1 METNPRIEPGVGRE
15 RMHNAEEL
23 RQLGLS
29 EMRANRPE
37 EAIALFDQ
45 ALHLTCD
52 EVLRELLTINKAD
65 ALISASL
72 DGPEVRELPGIILK
86 RQNARH
92 VYLAAYA
99 LQYKYQIAKNFTRAA
114 SYAKLAL
121 QASEE
126 VHEDGWKSSA
136 LIQLGTLALF
146 DSREADA
153 IQYYAEA
160 LALLPETDP
169 NLVRRGMAKQ
179 NLGYCLLLANE
190 IERGLALIHEAVE
203 SLRKANADGYL
214 PECYLDL
221 CFGYLEIGELAKAR
235 HFGELGLEGAVEV
248 RQTRNGHYL
257 LGEVS
262 YKSGDLERAKFHFGQ
277 LEAFYPDFPHLTDF
291 LLAIDLRSIVNFKL
305 S

>member
-1 METNPRIEPGVGRE
+1 MENDLRVEDRVGKERLSNP
-15 RMHNAEEL
+15 EEL
-23 RQLGLS
+23 RQMGLR

-37 EAIALFDQ
+37 EAIALYDQ
-45 ALHLTCD
+45 ALRIPCD

-65 ALISASL
+65 ALISAGL
-72 DGPEVRELPGIILK
+72 DGPEVSELPEIILK

-99 LQYKYQIAKNFTRAA
+99 LQYKYQLAKNFKRAA
-114 SYAKLAL
+114 LYAKLAL
-121 QASEE
+121 EVSEE
-126 VHEDGWKSSA
+126 AHEDGWKSQA
-136 LIQLGTLALF
+136 LKQLGALALF

-153 IQYYAEA
+153 TQYFVDA
-160 LALLPETDP
+160 LALLPENEA
-169 NLVRRGMAKQ
+169 NLFARGLAKQ
-179 NLGYCLLLANE
+179 NLGYCLLFTKE
-190 IERGLALIHEAVE
+190 IERGLTLIHEAVD
-203 SLRKANADGYL
+203 SLRKTNADGYL
-214 PECYLDL
+214 AECYLDL

-235 HFGELGLEGAVEV
+235 HFGELGLEGTVEV
-248 RQTRNGHYL
+248 RQTRNAHYL

-291 LLAIDLRSIVNFKL
+291 LLAIDLRNIVNFKL